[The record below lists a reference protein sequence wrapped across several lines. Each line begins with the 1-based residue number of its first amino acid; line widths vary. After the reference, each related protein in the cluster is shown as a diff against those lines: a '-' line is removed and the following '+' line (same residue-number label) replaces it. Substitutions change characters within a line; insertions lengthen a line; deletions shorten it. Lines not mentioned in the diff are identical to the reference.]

1 MRYYRLTVII
11 CCWQKFKMLFK
22 SKLDTKADSIEDGS
36 KQVEKP
42 ANPLVVF
49 VQLSPSLCK
58 ETMVR

>member
-1 MRYYRLTVII
+1 V
-11 CCWQKFKMLFK
+11 LFK